1 MAHCHF
7 SPGRISPRQSRNALS
22 VYRREVRVSNSF
34 LIPATYPLPRAS
46 TSWRN
51 VTPVSI
57 IAAPQHQ
64 KRSSFPASSAPGD
77 LVLIHGT
84 VLHKSRRNTSAR
96 TRFAYTFHM
105 IESPP
110 HAVYDE
116 KNWLQPTEAMP
127 FSRILDTPNPTV
139 LKEVV

>member
-1 MAHCHF
+1 MH
-7 SPGRISPRQSRNALS
+7 
-22 VYRREVRVSNSF
+22 
-34 LIPATYPLPRAS
+34 
-46 TSWRN
+46 
-51 VTPVSI
+51 
-57 IAAPQHQ
+57 
-64 KRSSFPASSAPGD
+64 PGD

-84 VLHKSRRNTSAR
+84 VLHKSRRNTSAS

-105 IESPP
+105 IDSPP

-127 FSRILDTPNPTV
+127 FSRILDAPNLTV